1 MTTTSRCFPCSP
13 SLGTLSACLALAFA
27 STLGA
32 GSVHAQTTGG
42 AVGSDVPVIEKPAP
56 ATPVATIQ
64 VEATPTPVTLELNR
78 LESVDNI
85 CRSYFVV
92 GNNLAEPLR
101 ELQLDTFFFGPDDV
115 VRQRVALTF
124 ENVRAEREKVV
135 LFDLDLACDDIGSIL
150 VNELLACTAE
160 SGPVAG
166 CADTLA
172 VSSRT
177 DRELR
182 Y

>member
-1 MTTTSRCFPCSP
+1 MTTASRSFPCSP
-13 SLGTLSACLALAFA
+13 SLGALSACFTLAFA
-27 STLGA
+27 TTLGA
-32 GSVHAQTTGG
+32 GPVHAQTAGG
-42 AVGSDVPVIEKPAP
+42 TVGSDGPAVQEPAP
-56 ATPVATIQ
+56 ATPVVTTQ
-64 VEATPTPVTLELNR
+64 VEAMPTPVTLELNR

-92 GNNLAEPLR
+92 GNNLSEPLT

-150 VNELLACTAE
+150 VNELLACTAA
-160 SGPVAG
+160 SGPVEG

-177 DRELR
+177 ERELR

>member
-1 MTTTSRCFPCSP
+1 MTKASSSPLRSRSAWTP
-13 SLGTLSACLALAFA
+13 LACLAAV
-27 STLGA
+27 LGA
-32 GSVHAQTTGG
+32 GPALAQTAGG
-42 AVGSDVPVIEKPAP
+42 TVGSDGMAVEQVAP
-56 ATPVATIQ
+56 ATPVATTA
-64 VEATPTPVTLELNR
+64 VAATPTPVTLELNR
-78 LESVDNI
+78 LESVDDI

-92 GNNLAEPLR
+92 GNNMTEPLT

-124 ENVRAEREKVV
+124 ENVRAERRKVV

-160 SGPVAG
+160 SGPVQG
-166 CADTLA
+166 CADALA

-177 DRELR
+177 DQNLR